1 MRAPKTLA
9 AAVALTAVTGLSLA
23 ACGSS
28 SNSGGTTSSSS
39 SFSSSSAAMPI
50 TLSNITGQSTAVK
63 LDSGFTAAL
72 KSLGLTPGVVGNAKL
87 TDGSLVF
94 PITSGNITYYKPGTQ
109 PQGDPYVQGKLMHQ
123 NSGLSLT
130 AGSTKVDLT
139 NFVVDP
145 GTSRLSGDV
154 TVNGGTP
161 MTGVPLFLL
170 DGSDLQALDT
180 SSDPGHAILTGTKVK
195 ILPDAATLLGKTFMA
210 PGKVPADLL
219 VGVATITLTLPAS
232 G

>member
-28 SNSGGTTSSSS
+28 NNSSTTPSSSS
-39 SFSSSSAAMPI
+39 PSSAAMPI

-87 TDGSLVF
+87 ADGSISF
-94 PITSGNITYYKPGTQ
+94 PITSGNVTYYKPGTQ
-109 PQGDPYVQGKLMHQ
+109 PAGDPYVQGKLDHK

-130 AGSTKVDLT
+130 AGSTMVDLT

-145 GTSRLSGDV
+145 GTSMLSGDV

-195 ILPDAATLLGKTFMA
+195 ILPAAATLLGTTFKA
-210 PGKVPADLL
+210 PGMVPADLL